1 MKRFNPLDFIECKAS
16 TGGGGGGGSHSQDGN
31 ATGGWDSGN
40 IGQGAGNSGGG
51 TTGPGGEGNA
61 GSTSGKDHGGWGFS
75 DALHDNFAGAL
86 RGEAGTS
93 GGWGSGNHSGSG
105 GDGNLG
111 GLGSLGSLGYS
122 GNYTE
127 AGLGHSN
134 SINSGSFDGF
144 GMGSL
149 TAAGLGLNN
158 LGQSLGYSSG
168 DSGNGVGYSSQL
180 TTNVSQLN
188 IAVKSAL
195 DELSTIS
202 KTVVDAVNRQVEE
215 SKNLSISL
223 TQFDAKNPL
232 GSMKAAMDVVSG
244 RINVDHP
251 ENKALQISITDSRVS
266 VSNKVD
272 GMELGGWKNDSKSP
286 TGISG
291 YGIGQ
296 QLELGNPGRLGVGN
310 TFTSY
315 EVVNNKLNY
324 DVITST
330 FKTEKINDKDYG
342 YKTTSVEYGSFSKTT
357 REGYLNNE
365 IGGVNKSNITYDTVI
380 GKFEIDYHYW
390 NTAMGAVGF
399 GYMAELAMD
408 VLEVFDVD
416 VKTAGN
422 IAKGVEIASI
432 IAFSVIPGFRTGLL
446 GLKMLDFNKAIGL
459 ATALSGFTSAY
470 SGIMDMSNI
479 LGISFDKTSGVTT
492 DSPNINNFFSGGD
505 NDLSKINDDISENF
519 NESPLGLEAMFLR
532 SNDIMP
538 VTQDTPTQKIKR
550 EYANITE
557 GELNMEA
564 NLPTELVGM
573 NNSKASNLLSINE
586 AQYLENVILYRGI
599 VESSTKDTEVHNGID
614 TDCIYLYDD
623 DGFTGGIKYK
633 KSQNVAIAQLANTT
647 YCVVDGVVHM
657 LNTKV
662 NGIADIKD
670 RLLTLKLEP
679 GNIALEIAT
688 NLSEAKIKEIDK
700 MVDEM
705 RVVAEAEKSYISEP
719 KKGQLPDYVKV
730 NASIDAEDYKKKFKE
745 CLKNGIRKA
754 VIKGSTDAAD
764 GKKVAIILGG
774 LTETAVARD
783 KRWQVEL
790 DLLVA
795 FGSIFNRFSNDELS
809 YAVTVYDPKTG
820 RESNPVKNDM
830 SLTYDTKVGIKI
842 KNIPAG
848 FKAKLYRRNVGSTLY
863 KYIATVDKEDYEDNL
878 TDIPSA
884 QYLDFREIHDVDGL
898 KGLVEHKATLFAFKG
913 PNVYFTRPGKPNTW
927 NELQSV
933 TINENVI
940 AMASSPLGLVVFS
953 KNTTYLL
960 GGTDKFN
967 YTLANVSQSIGCSSA
982 LSVQNIKNAIIWE
995 FNGYLMVS
1003 IGSAINNITRGR
1015 FELPKGKIIN
1025 SVVVGDVYYLF
1036 MDTKIVK
1043 LDFNTN
1049 QPQITLIDYQNAF
1062 GISLNHDLYYLQDG
1076 KVYKSYDDETQY
1088 NVMTY
1093 ITNKFVGGSFDLT
1106 KEWNSVN
1113 IVYSGDLEISVYI
1126 DDKVVVSRHFTSDKQ
1141 DVANIGIPVDHNEGL
1156 GIHLKIVGVG
1166 KVYNYRYIFDNRN
1179 MR

>member
-16 TGGGGGGGSHSQDGN
+16 TGSGGSGGSQGG
-31 ATGGWDSGN
+31 ATGGWDSDN

-51 TTGPGGEGNA
+51 TTGPGGSGNS
-61 GSTSGKDHGGWGFS
+61 GSTSGKGHGGWGFS

-93 GGWGSGNHSGSG
+93 GGWGSHNSSHSGSG
-105 GDGNLG
+105 DGHLG

-134 SINSGSFDGF
+134 SINSGSFSGF

-149 TAAGLGLNN
+149 TAAGLGLDT
-158 LGQSLGYSSG
+158 LGQSLGYSSAG
-168 DSGNGVGYSSQL
+168 DRGDGTGYSSQM
-180 TTNVSQLN
+180 TTSTTQLDPS
-188 IAVKSAL
+188 VKSAL

-202 KTVVDAVNRQVEE
+202 KAVVEAVNKQVEE
-215 SKNLSISL
+215 TKNLSISL
-223 TQFDAKNPL
+223 TQWDAKNPL

-244 RINVDHP
+244 KINLDHP
-251 ENKALQISITDSRVS
+251 ENKALQISVTNSRVS
-266 VSNKVD
+266 VTNKVD
-272 GMELGGWKNDSKSP
+272 GMELGGWKNDAKSP

-296 QLELGNPGRLGVGN
+296 QLELGNTGRLGVGH

-315 EVVNNKLNY
+315 EVVDNKLNY
-324 DVITST
+324 NVITST
-330 FKTEKINDKDYG
+330 FKTEKINDKNYSH
-342 YKTTSVEYGSFSKTT
+342 KTTSVEYGSFSTTT
-357 REGYLNNE
+357 REGYLNHE
-365 IGGVNKSNITYDTVI
+365 IGGVNKANITYDTVI
-380 GKFEIDYHYW
+380 GKFTIDYHYW
-390 NTAMGAVGF
+390 NTVKGAVEF

-416 VKTAGN
+416 MKTAGN

-432 IAFSVIPGFRTGLL
+432 LAFSVVPGLRTGLL

-459 ATALSGFTSAY
+459 ATMLSGFTSAY
-470 SGIMDMSNI
+470 QGVMNIGDI
-479 LGISFDKTSGVTT
+479 LGVSLDKFGVTT
-492 DSPNINNFFSGGD
+492 DSPHINNFFSGGD
-505 NDLSKINDDISENF
+505 NDLSKVNDDISENF
-519 NESPLGLEAMFLR
+519 NESPLGLESMFLR
-532 SNDIMP
+532 SNDILP

-599 VESSTKDTEVHNGID
+599 VESSTKDTEVHNSID

-633 KSQNVAIAQLANTT
+633 KSQNVSIAQLANTT

-884 QYLDFREIHDVDGL
+884 QYLDFREIHDVDEL

-1036 MDTKIVK
+1036 MDTKVVK

-1049 QPQITLIDYQNAF
+1049 QPQITLIDYKNAF
-1062 GISLNHDLYYLQDG
+1062 SISLNHDLYYLQDG
-1076 KVYKSYDDETQY
+1076 KVYKSYDDETQN

-1126 DDKVVVSRHFTSDKQ
+1126 DDKEVVSRHFTSDSQ

-1156 GIHLKIVGVG
+1156 GIYLKIVGVG

>member
-1 MKRFNPLDFIECKAS
+1 MKRFNPLDFIECRAS
-16 TGGGGGGGSHSQDGN
+16 TDSGGGGGWGSD
-31 ATGGWDSGN
+31 N
-40 IGQGAGNSGGG
+40 IGQGAGNSRGG
-51 TTGPGGEGNA
+51 TTGPGDAGNA
-61 GSTSGKDHGGWGFS
+61 GSTSSGGHGGWGFS

-93 GGWGSGNHSGSG
+93 GGWGGGNHSSSG

-158 LGQSLGYSSG
+158 LGQSLGYSQGGRG
-168 DSGNGVGYSSQL
+168 DGTGYSSQT

-188 IAVKSAL
+188 AAVKSAL

-202 KTVVDAVNRQVEE
+202 KTVVDAVNKQLEE
-215 SKNLSISL
+215 NKNLSISL

-296 QLELGNPGRLGVGN
+296 QLELGNTGRLGVGH

-315 EVVNNKLNY
+315 EVVDNKLNY
-324 DVITST
+324 NVITST
-330 FKTEKINDKDYG
+330 FKTEKINDKNYSH
-342 YKTTSVEYGSFSKTT
+342 KTTSVEYGSFSTTT
-357 REGYLNNE
+357 REGYLNHD
-365 IGGVNKSNITYDTVI
+365 IGGVNKANITYDTVI
-380 GKFEIDYHYW
+380 GKFTIDYHYW
-390 NTAMGAVGF
+390 NTAKGAVEF

-470 SGIMDMSNI
+470 SGIMDMANI
-479 LGISFDKTSGVTT
+479 LGVSFDKTAGVTT

-505 NDLSKINDDISENF
+505 NDLSKVNDDISENF

-599 VESSTKDTEVHNGID
+599 VESSTKDIEVHNSID

-623 DGFTGGIKYK
+623 DGFTGGIKYN
-633 KSQNVAIAQLANTT
+633 KSQNVSIAQLANTT
-647 YCVVDGVVHM
+647 YCIVDGVVHM

-679 GNIALEIAT
+679 GTIALEIAT
-688 NLSEAKIKEIDK
+688 NLSETKIKEIDK

-705 RVVAEAEKSYISEP
+705 RVVAEAEKSYIDEP

-730 NASIDAEDYKKKFKE
+730 NASIDSEDYKKKFKE

-848 FKAKLYRRNVGSTLY
+848 FKAKLYRRNIGSTLY

-1036 MDTKIVK
+1036 MDAKVVK

-1049 QPQITLIDYQNAF
+1049 QPQITLIDYKNAF

-1093 ITNKFVGGSFDLT
+1093 ITNKFVGSSFDLT

-1126 DDKVVVSRHFTSDKQ
+1126 DDKEVVSRHFTSDSQ